1 MGFDSPRLN
10 KRRQDKMKKILTI
23 MIAAALVLSMAACS
37 NKTEETSA
45 PGESPAPEVSAPA
58 EGDVKPEETPEAPE
72 KAPEETKKPAET
84 PAVPEKKPEA
94 PAVSETPSATPTP
107 EPTPEAP
114 KTVGNTLLAAFKAN
128 SGGSALSV
136 AESLAANPAIK
147 VPVGAMA
154 IEPGYLTGFDNAE
167 IKGFKEGAVFMPM
180 IGTIPFVGYVFTLE
194 SAADAPAFIANLKSA
209 ANLRWNICTSADEM
223 VAGSSGNKVFFV
235 MCPTS
240 FEE

>member
-1 MGFDSPRLN
+1 
-10 KRRQDKMKKILTI
+10 MKKILTI

-37 NKTEETSA
+37 NKPAEIQPDESVAAGAITET
-45 PGESPAPEVSAPA
+45 PAPEESPEVPEKSPA
-58 EGDVKPEETPEAPE
+58 ETKQPE
-72 KAPEETKKPAET
+72 KAPEAS
-84 PAVPEKKPEA
+84 EA
-94 PAVSETPSATPTP
+94 PVTTPTP
-107 EPTPEAP
+107 EPTPEET

-128 SGGSALSV
+128 SGGSTLSV
-136 AESLAANPAIK
+136 AESLSANPAIK

-154 IEPGYLTGFDNAE
+154 IEPGYLTGFDNTE

-194 SAADAPAFIANLKSA
+194 NAADAPAFIANLKSA

-223 VAGSSGNKVFFV
+223 VAGSAGNKVFFV

>member
-1 MGFDSPRLN
+1 
-10 KRRQDKMKKILTI
+10 MKKILTI

-37 NKTEETSA
+37 NKPAEIQPDESVAAGAITET
-45 PGESPAPEVSAPA
+45 PAPEESPEVPDKS
-58 EGDVKPEETPEAPE
+58 PEET
-72 KAPEETKKPAET
+72 
-84 PAVPEKKPEA
+84 
-94 PAVSETPSATPTP
+94 
-107 EPTPEAP
+107 

-136 AESLAANPAIK
+136 AESLSANPAIK

-154 IEPGYLTGFDNAE
+154 IEPGYLTGFDNTE

-194 SAADAPAFIANLKSA
+194 NAADAPAFIANLKSA

-223 VAGSSGNKVFFV
+223 VAGSAGNKVFFV

>member
-1 MGFDSPRLN
+1 
-10 KRRQDKMKKILTI
+10 MKKILTI

-37 NKTEETSA
+37 SKPASDPTV
-45 PGESPAPEVSAPA
+45 PGESETVGSVVETPAPESENEV
-58 EGDVKPEETPEAPE
+58 EETEKPEASKAPEKTPEAS
-72 KAPEETKKPAET
+72 KTPEETKKPEKTPAVET
-84 PAVPEKKPEA
+84 PA
-94 PAVSETPSATPTP
+94 PTP
-107 EPTPEAP
+107 QAP

-136 AESLAANPAIK
+136 AERLSANPAIK
-147 VPVGAMA
+147 VQVGAMSV
-154 IEPGYLTGFDNAE
+154 EEGYLTGFDNTE

-194 SAADAPAFIANLKSA
+194 NASDAPAFIANLKSA

-223 VAGSSGNKVFFV
+223 VTGSAGNKVFFV
-235 MCPTS
+235 MCPTA

>member
-1 MGFDSPRLN
+1 
-10 KRRQDKMKKILTI
+10 MKKILTI

-37 NKTEETSA
+37 SKPASDPNV
-45 PGESPAPEVSAPA
+45 PGESETVGSVVETPAPESENEVEETEKPESSKAPEKTPEA
-58 EGDVKPEETPEAPE
+58 SKTPEETKKPE
-72 KAPEETKKPAET
+72 APEETKKPEKTPAVET
-84 PAVPEKKPEA
+84 PA
-94 PAVSETPSATPTP
+94 PTP
-107 EPTPEAP
+107 QAP

-136 AESLAANPAIK
+136 AERLSANPAIK
-147 VPVGAMA
+147 VPVGAMSV
-154 IEPGYLTGFDNAE
+154 EEGYLTGFDNTE

-194 SAADAPAFIANLKSA
+194 NASDAPAFIANLKSA

-223 VAGSSGNKVFFV
+223 VTGSAGNKVFFV
-235 MCPTS
+235 MCPTA